1 MATRR
6 MVVNENGDE
15 VPRRR
20 VKSSALTERGIE
32 RMGKTL
38 KNKRESMQMTQEE
51 FTHWVEKEGQRLG
64 IVGARLS
71 VGAIQN
77 WEISRIASC
86 PDLGNMRLLAAVFG
100 LDTDSFINYLN
111 GEWASIEEFLKDPA
125 NGKSNQQRLNPNLA
139 AEIFREADNK
149 IKAPVIIGELQS
161 LFAQVEE
168 LKTKLREIDE
178 TDVET
183 FLSSAPK
190 ETQKRFYRF
199 LQDQLIGA

>member
-1 MATRR
+1 

-15 VPRRR
+15 VTRRR
-20 VKSSALTERGIE
+20 VKSSALTEHGIV
-32 RMGKTL
+32 RMGRTL
-38 KNKRESMQMTQEE
+38 KDKRKSMQMTQEA
-51 FTHWVEKEGQRLG
+51 FTDWIEKEGSRLG
-64 IVGARLS
+64 IPGARLS
-71 VGAIQN
+71 PGAVQN
-77 WEISRIASC
+77 WEIAKIASC

-100 LDTDSFINYLN
+100 LDTDSFIIYLN
-111 GEWASIEEFLKDPA
+111 GEWKSIEEFLKDPA
-125 NGKSNQQRLNPNLA
+125 NGKSNQHKITPNLD
-139 AEIFREADNK
+139 AEIFREADTQ